1 MKYNSISDNTRSEL
15 FLLNEFNTE
24 TFDQF
29 TLSGKVIEKMHI
41 EAKKVTNLLSLAYGF
56 RTVELVC
63 DFIKS
68 DVSENYFLVNVK
80 SFKLEDTNYQ
90 LKVAENLHLI
100 ENQNA
105 VLTSLRQVASDS
117 SIFPIIE

>member
-1 MKYNSISDNTRSEL
+1 LKYNSISDNTRSEL